1 MNRLVVRL
9 RSLLFALAALALP
22 AAAHAAAIGPDDP
35 PTLRLTS
42 RDLDETTAK
51 VEMAYGALVDMW
63 TAEFRN
69 LGVRFVAPRIIRHR
83 SAVRTTCGVI
93 PASNA
98 SYCFGNNTIYF
109 DDVFLAAQARLT
121 GHALDTDGDMAAVG
135 IIAHEMGHA
144 VAFQLGVRSRQTYV
158 NEAIADCLTGAFAR
172 ESDRQGF
179 LEEGDLDEAFLAMA
193 SAGDPDLELSG
204 NRRIDSRRAARLAR
218 SAHGTR
224 EQRQQNFQTGYE
236 RGARGCLSGFRPA
249 A

>member
-1 MNRLVVRL
+1 MNRFAVRL
-9 RSLLFALAALALP
+9 RSLLLALAALTLP
-22 AAAHAAAIGPDDP
+22 AAADAAAVRADDP

-63 TAEFRN
+63 GAQFRE
-69 LGVRFVAPRIIRHR
+69 LGARFTAPRIVRHR
-83 SAVRTTCGVI
+83 SAVRTSCGIV

-98 SYCFGNNTIYF
+98 SYCASNNTIYF

-121 GHALDTDGDMAAVG
+121 GHALGTDGDMAAVG

-144 VAFQLGVRSRQTYV
+144 VAFQLGLRSRQTYV

-193 SAGDPDLELSG
+193 SAGDPELELTG
-204 NRRIDSRRAARLAR
+204 NRRVDSRRAARLAR
-218 SAHGTR
+218 AAHGTR
-224 EQRQQNFQTGYE
+224 DQRQQNFQAGYE